1 MGRGGGITKPGA
13 RASPPA
19 FSANAQ
25 TRKREYQETLK
36 VKIIGLALI
45 ATAFAIAGAWTYA
58 EIAAAD
64 GTLDREGRRVECIP
78 QSHADPT
85 GDCLWTPELTKVEVK
100 VEFEYPYCEVKL
112 DVESN
117 LDELPAGVAPYGGQA
132 NLIHIQPDGEE
143 RSIFHGGVVARHPD
157 WKVMKTGYYGR
168 TSPFRYKHDQTGEF
182 RQLTE
187 TVVRYLPQ
195 TTLGKIYMSAQLEYS
210 GGFAKPKRVGDA
222 VKTHGEVS
230 PTLVSSNSIPVS
242 HTFAGLFD
250 EMTTCLEVAKREEER
265 VSERVE
271 LQAQKAGLRQSLTLL
286 ESELARARQHEL
298 DATTIL
304 REVIDVSAKVDE
316 MLRTIQLVRVK
327 GLEERRKI
335 IERYYSEESH
345 RYSVFIRSL
354 ESSKAALA
362 AADETIAAHKAEL
375 ERSRQSLEDLVSS
388 AQAAEA
394 ELIAE
399 IEEAREA
406 LGDED

>member
-1 MGRGGGITKPGA
+1 M
-13 RASPPA
+13 
-19 FSANAQ
+19 
-25 TRKREYQETLK
+25 
-36 VKIIGLALI
+36 KIIGLALI
-45 ATAFAIAGAWTYA
+45 ATAFAIAGAWAYS

-64 GTLDREGRRVECIP
+64 GELDSSGRRIDCIP
-78 QSHADPT
+78 RDHANPS
-85 GDCLWTPELTKVEVK
+85 GACLWTPELTKVEVK

-112 DVESN
+112 QVENN
-117 LDELPAGVAPYGGQA
+117 LDELPDGVAPYSQIA
-132 NLIHIQPDGEE
+132 YLYHIQPDGEE

-157 WKVMKTGYYGR
+157 WKVLKTGYGR
-168 TSPFRYKHDQTGEF
+168 TYPFRYKHDETSEF

-187 TVVRYLPQ
+187 RVVRYLPQ
-195 TTLGKIYMSAQLEYS
+195 TTLGKIYMRVQLEYS

-286 ESELARARQHEL
+286 ESELARARKHEL

-316 MLRTIQLVRVK
+316 MLRTNQLVRVK

-362 AADETIAAHKAEL
+362 AADEAIAAHKAEL

-388 AQAAEA
+388 AQAAED

-406 LGDED
+406 LGDDD